1 MNDSR
6 MSPEIDEAFMSDS
19 FAGLPLWRSAGALA
33 KFVFDVLT
41 AFISLIVLSPIF
53 VLIGVLIKRDSPG
66 PVFYRGPRVGK
77 GGRVFHILKFRT
89 MYERPQS
96 YEGPRVTSKDDD
108 RITVLGRWLRS
119 TKINELPQLWNVL
132 IGDMSLVGPRPED
145 PEIMESWPEEV
156 RDEILSIRP
165 GLTSPASVLY
175 HSEED
180 LLSKADLMGLYIKDI
195 LPDKSRLDQLY
206 VRNRSFASDL
216 DLIFWT
222 SAIFIPR
229 IARAKIPEGYLFA
242 GPFSRLVHRHASWFV
257 VDLLTALIAVAIT
270 TLSWRSLQPLNWGS
284 DNLAVLAF
292 TLALLFSGVNTAIGT
307 NRIVWSQAVAED
319 AVGLVLSSSFVT
331 LLLLLLNALL
341 PLTRLVPLPPL
352 PIPMIITLGLL
363 AQVGFIATR
372 YRLRLVSGLAAR
384 WLRFGGTA
392 PGVGERVLIVG
403 DGEAS
408 QIAHWLLNRGL
419 LHHIFSVVGLVATE
433 DPTRHRMRLH
443 GCWVLGGI
451 GDLAALVKK
460 HDVRMIIYAVS
471 GSHQHIRDLVFDLC
485 KTSKIR
491 LAFLDD
497 LLGLIDRQLSEPATS
512 SDYLRWLQKRT
523 ESMDTH
529 DALTGLPNANL
540 LKERLRHSVL
550 CAKRYK
556 SKPAI
561 VFIDVHT
568 LQSLTTTSGSRTED
582 ELLQIVAQRLL
593 TLKRESDTLA
603 RFREN
608 AFALLLE
615 NVPDEGAAE
624 SIMKRL
630 ITLISEPISVREKR
644 LSVDAGIT
652 IYLPS
657 EDLEEVSALRD
668 RDLGLYYA
676 GWRKQAD
683 TTFEHLA
690 ELRREVDNAPRP

>member
-1 MNDSR
+1 
-6 MSPEIDEAFMSDS
+6 
-19 FAGLPLWRSAGALA
+19 
-33 KFVFDVLT
+33 
-41 AFISLIVLSPIF
+41 
-53 VLIGVLIKRDSPG
+53 
-66 PVFYRGPRVGK
+66 
-77 GGRVFHILKFRT
+77 
-89 MYERPQS
+89 MYERPES
-96 YEGPRVTSKDDD
+96 YEGPRVTSRDDD
-108 RITVLGRWLRS
+108 RITVVGRWLRS

-145 PEIMESWPEEV
+145 PEIMESWPQEV
-156 RDEILSIRP
+156 RDEILSVRP

-222 SAIFIPR
+222 TAIFIPR

-257 VDLLTALIAVAIT
+257 VDLLTALIAVALT
-270 TLSWRSLQPLNWGS
+270 TLSWRSLHPLNWGS
-284 DNLAVLAF
+284 DNLIVLAF
-292 TLALLFSGVNTAIGT
+292 TLAFLFSGVNTAIGT

-341 PLTRLVPLPPL
+341 PLGRLLPLPPL
-352 PIPMIITLGLL
+352 PTPMIITLGLL

-372 YRLRLVSGLAAR
+372 YRLRFVSGLAAR
-384 WLRFGGTA
+384 WLRFGRTV

-433 DPTRHRMRLH
+433 DPTRHGMRLH

-451 GDLAALVKK
+451 GDLSTLVKE

-471 GSHQHIRDLVFDLC
+471 SSDSHTRDVIFDLC
-485 KTSKIR
+485 KASKIR
-491 LAFLDD
+491 LVFLDD
-497 LLGLIDRQLSEPATS
+497 LLGLIDRHLHEPATS
-512 SDYLRWLQKRT
+512 SDYLRWLQKRA
-523 ESMDTH
+523 ESMETH
-529 DALTGLPNANL
+529 DALTGLPNACL
-540 LKERLRHSVL
+540 LEERLRHSIL
-550 CAKRYK
+550 YAKRYK
-556 SKPAI
+556 TRPAI
-561 VFIDVHT
+561 VFIGLNG
-568 LQSLTTTSGSRTED
+568 LQRLTATDGPRTED
-582 ELLQIVAQRLL
+582 ELLKIVARRLA
-593 TLKRESDTLA
+593 TIKRESDTLA
-603 RFREN
+603 RFKKQE
-608 AFALLLE
+608 FALLLE

-624 SIMKRL
+624 SVMRRL
-630 ITLISEPISVREKR
+630 ITLVSEPIPLKEKH
-644 LSVDAGIT
+644 LSIGAGIT
-652 IYLPS
+652 LYLPS
-657 EDLEEVSALRD
+657 QNLEELSVLRD
-668 RDLGLYYA
+668 CDFGLYYA

-683 TTFEHLA
+683 ITFEHVA
-690 ELRREVDNAPRP
+690 ELRRDVAYPPGP